1 MARAY
6 NDPQKC
12 VFLVIEPIFT
22 PHTPINDWI
31 RSIMSEIGSPN
42 IWTRCLKKNR
52 TLLMNLVHFYFLFL
66 NYCCRGG
73 HFWPN
78 PRLFEAWKC
87 ERTPLSSLDPSL
99 VFCLGHGPRTEVPS
113 WFFQSFSICLRFK
126 LISHNFAH
134 FEPLK
139 ARRVTSRGHQES
151 PWWANPYLPTMSQL
165 KNSGQFRIPTF
176 GLSDTPQSDNHVGF
190 IYGAVSG

>member
-1 MARAY
+1 
-6 NDPQKC
+6 
-12 VFLVIEPIFT
+12 
-22 PHTPINDWI
+22 
-31 RSIMSEIGSPN
+31 MSAIGSP
-42 IWTRCLKKNR
+42 ILSTRCLKKKR

-165 KNSGQFRIPTF
+165 KNSCQFRIPTF